1 MLSLALR
8 NLRRGARDYAAYF
21 ASLACVAAGLYLFS
35 SLRYSPYVGAALGGY
50 EEMGTAGAVSWA
62 VMLAIGVGFSWYA
75 SDFFMRRRYREL
87 GLYALY
93 GMRRFR
99 IGAMVMAEH
108 LALGAA
114 ALALGC
120 AAGFLLAK
128 LFVMA
133 VLRILKASYEVG
145 LRFEPAALRDA
156 ALGFAAILLPAGLRA
171 GWALARYDLAWLFR
185 AERAAEEAPASRPW
199 VGACSAVLLL
209 AGYALALSSTTAT
222 VAVNFVAVSA
232 TTIVA
237 SYGLL
242 RGALPVL
249 LRALRSARRSS
260 WRGGALLAWAQLE
273 HRVAGTVRL
282 FTAIAV
288 VGSAA
293 MISLGFGLNAVKLIE
308 GTLARSQA
316 WDLSVQLG
324 APDPTVDALVRGE
337 AARLGH
343 SITAASAALIVAV
356 QASPAGAPA
365 AEATEAAAGGRAELV
380 GLLPRGLLGAGPANS
395 DGPAPRLRHVSIG
408 GPDGLRGPSALAL
421 PGGELVELG
430 GDAEAS
436 PVNLHGRPLTAI
448 VFVGEELYARYA
460 RAEGAR
466 LLYQYAYRV
475 ADREAMRE
483 LDAALAAALPPGSL
497 VSYEELARYLRR
509 FRLYLFLGFLSGL
522 VFLASASALLYF
534 KQLSES
540 QADRRQF
547 RSLLQLG
554 APRAALLRVIRL
566 QTLPMFCVPLSLGMV
581 HSLVALLTMGAVFG
595 VNFAP
600 QIALT
605 LTMFAAVF
613 VGFGAATSSAYRR
626 AVLD

>member
-1 MLSLALR
+1 MLSLAMR

-50 EEMGTAGAVSWA
+50 DEMGTAGAVSWG

-75 SDFFMRRRYREL
+75 SDFFMRKRYREL

-145 LRFEPAALRDA
+145 LRFEPEALRDA

-171 GWALARYDLAWLFR
+171 GWAMARYDLAWLFK
-185 AERAAEEAPASRPW
+185 AERAAERAPVSRPW
-199 VGACSAVLLL
+199 VGVASAALLV

-222 VAVNFVAVSA
+222 VAGNFVVVAA
-232 TTIVA
+232 TTILA
-237 SYGLL
+237 SYGFL
-242 RGALPVL
+242 RSALPAL
-249 LRALRSARRSS
+249 LRALRSDRRSS

-308 GTLARSQA
+308 GTLARSQP

-324 APDPTVDALVRGE
+324 APDPAVDALVRGE
-337 AARLGH
+337 AARNDL
-343 SITAASAALIVAV
+343 SITAANAAAIVAV

-365 AEATEAAAGGRAELV
+365 PEAAAAAADGRAELV
-380 GLLPRGLLGAGPANS
+380 GLLPRGLLGTGAANS

-408 GPDGLRGPSALAL
+408 GPDGIRGPSALTL

-430 GDAEAS
+430 GDPEAS
-436 PVNLHGRPLTAI
+436 PVNLHGKPLAAI
-448 VFVGEELYARYA
+448 VFVDDELYARYA

-475 ADREAMRE
+475 SDREAMRE

-522 VFLASASALLYF
+522 VFLASASALLFF

-547 RSLLQLG
+547 RALLELG

-566 QTLPMFCVPLSLGMV
+566 QTLPMFCAPLALGMV
-581 HSLVALLTMGAVFG
+581 HSLVALMTMGAVFG

-605 LTMFAAVF
+605 LGLFATVF